1 MRYSEDLIQE
11 IRTRNDIVS
20 VISSYVKLT
29 KKGGGYFGCCPFH
42 NEKTPSFHVRPDR
55 QTYHCFGCGVG
66 GNVITFMMAYENY
79 SFQEALKALAERA
92 GVALPEEEPDAE
104 ERKRTSLRQRL
115 LDVNKDAAT
124 FYVKQL
130 YSERGTRGREYFA
143 GRRLSRDTMIKFGLG
158 FAPQTSNALYQY
170 LKAQGYSDELISQA
184 GLAKITEKRITDRFW
199 NRVMFPIMDSN
210 RRVIGFGGRVMGD
223 GEPKYLNSPETMLF
237 DKSRNLYGLHLARR
251 SRAGYFLLCE
261 GYMDVISMHQAGFD
275 QAVASLGTSLTEG
288 HAALIARYVNEVVLT
303 YDSDGAGI
311 KAAMRAIPILKA
323 AGVNVRVLDLKPYKD
338 PDEFIKALGAE
349 AFQERID
356 TAVNGFLFETDVI
369 RSGYDL
375 SDPAEKTAFYRQIA
389 GKLTEFTEELERENY
404 LESAAARHGIPADGL
419 RDMVRRAGYDM
430 LPGEASALGRRT
442 VSARKAAGGND
453 KKKTG
458 LRSAQLQVLYFGM
471 QSPEAADWVRRELTP
486 EDFAGE
492 DMSALASDLFGMW
505 GEHRMPDP
513 AGLIDRYQEN
523 EQARNA
529 AAEISS
535 AAFPEDY
542 SGQDISKLMKENVR
556 RMKKER
562 IDRQLRDPSD
572 IKAFQKALKDAAR
585 FEKPDSISDPPAVS
599 WNGGAL

>member
-66 GNVITFMMAYENY
+66 GNVITFLMEYENY
-79 SFQEALKALAERA
+79 SFQEALKELAERA
-92 GVALPEEEPDAE
+92 GIALPEEEPDAE
-104 ERKRTSLRQRL
+104 ERKRIGLRQRL
-115 LDVNKDAAT
+115 LDVNKEAAT
-124 FYVKQL
+124 FYAKQL

-158 FAPQTSNALYQY
+158 YAPQTSNALYQY
-170 LKAQGYSDELISQA
+170 LKTQGYSDEIISQA

-223 GEPKYLNSPETMLF
+223 GEPKYLNSPETILF
-237 DKSRNLYGLHLARR
+237 DKSRNLYGLHLAKR

-288 HAALIARYVNEVVLT
+288 HAALIARYVKEVVLT

-356 TAVNGFLFETDVI
+356 AAINGFLFETDVI
-369 RSGYDL
+369 RSGFNMN
-375 SDPAEKTAFYRQIA
+375 DPAEKTAFYRQIA

-404 LESAAARHGIPADGL
+404 LASAAQRHGIPADGL
-419 RDMVRRAGYDM
+419 RKLVRDAGYDIARN
-430 LPGEASALGRRT
+430 EAVITRVK
-442 VSARKAAGGND
+442 VSPAQKTAGGRD
-453 KKKTG
+453 KKKAG
-458 LRSAQLQVLYFGM
+458 LRSAQIQVLYFGM
-471 QSPEAADWVRRELTP
+471 QSPEAAGWVRRELSP
-486 EDFAGE
+486 EDFPEESMA
-492 DMSALASDLFGMW
+492 ALAADLFGLW
-505 GEHRMPDP
+505 GENAVPDA
-513 AGLIDRYQEN
+513 AGLIDRYQDN
-523 EQARNA
+523 EPLRNA
-529 AAEISS
+529 AAEVSA
-535 AAFPEDY
+535 AAFPDDY
-542 SGQDISKLMKENVR
+542 RYPDIARLMKENVK
-556 RMKKER
+556 RMKKDR
-562 IDRQLRDPSD
+562 IDRKLRDPSD
-572 IKAFQKALKDAAR
+572 VKAVQEALKDAAR
-585 FEKPDSISDPPAVS
+585 LEKPGSISEPPDIP
-599 WNGGAL
+599 WNGGDE

>member
-11 IRTRNDIVS
+11 IRVRNDIVS
-20 VISSYVKLT
+20 VISSYIKLT

-66 GNVITFMMAYENY
+66 GNVITFMMEYENY
-79 SFQEALKALAERA
+79 SFQEAVKALAERA
-92 GVALPEEEPDAE
+92 GIALPEEEPDAE
-104 ERKRTSLRQRL
+104 ERKRIGLRQRL
-115 LDVNKDAAT
+115 LDVNKEAAT
-124 FYVKQL
+124 FYAKQL
-130 YSERGTRGREYFA
+130 FSERGTRGREYFA
-143 GRRLSRDTMIKFGLG
+143 GRRLSRDTMINFGLG
-158 FAPQTSNALYQY
+158 YAPQTSNALYQY
-170 LKAQGYSDELISQA
+170 LKGKGYSDDIISQA

-237 DKSRNLYGLHLARR
+237 DKSRNLYGLHLAKR

-288 HAALIARYVNEVVLT
+288 HAALIARYVKEVVLT
-303 YDSDGAGI
+303 YDSDGAGV

-356 TAVNGFLFETDVI
+356 SAVNGFLFETDVI
-369 RSGYDL
+369 RSGYDMN
-375 SDPAEKTAFYRQIA
+375 DPAEKTAFYRQIA
-389 GKLTEFTEELERENY
+389 GKLTSFAEELERENY
-404 LESAAARHGIPADGL
+404 LMSAAQRHGIPVEGL
-419 RDMVRRAGYDM
+419 RDMVRRAGYGLVQND
-430 LPGEASALGRRT
+430 P
-442 VSARKAAGGND
+442 VPARMKTTPVRKTAGSPD
-453 KKKTG
+453 KKQAG
-458 LRSAQLQVLYFGM
+458 LRSAQIQVLYFGM
-471 QSPEAADWVRRELTP
+471 QQPEAAAWVIRELRP
-486 EDFAGE
+486 EDFS
-492 DMSALASDLFGMW
+492 DRDCSMLAADLFGLW
-505 GEHRMPDP
+505 GSNTVLDP

-523 EQARNA
+523 ELLRNA
-529 AAEISS
+529 AAEVSA
-535 AAFPEDY
+535 AAFPGG
-542 SGQDISKLMKENVR
+542 SGSPDIAKLMKENVR
-556 RMKKER
+556 RMKKDR

-572 IKAFQKALKDAAR
+572 AKAFQEALKEAAR
-585 FEKPDSISDPPAVS
+585 LEKPGSISDPPSVS
-599 WNGGAL
+599 LNGEDL